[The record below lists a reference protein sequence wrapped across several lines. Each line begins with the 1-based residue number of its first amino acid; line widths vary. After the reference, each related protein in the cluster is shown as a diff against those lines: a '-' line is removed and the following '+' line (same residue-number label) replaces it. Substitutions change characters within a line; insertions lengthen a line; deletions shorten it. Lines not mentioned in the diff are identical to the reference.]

1 MAAPKRC
8 CSCGPPTSVKTIVSA
23 LIGHDHAAP
32 PELPAPAVSG
42 PRRER
47 RNGNAPIARLPP
59 SESQDAFAGGVR
71 IQARPT
77 LHGSLVADHLKEPD
91 HSCII
96 GSSDGVPFGA
106 YPPHVELAAARG
118 HEILNIQPV
127 LGACGE
133 QLEQYEPLRR
143 S

>member
-47 RNGNAPIARLPP
+47 RNGNAPYRQVGSGSCHARGSLYGA
-59 SESQDAFAGGVR
+59 SAALSVAAFVSVFCALASAFA
-71 IQARPT
+71 I
-77 LHGSLVADHLKEPD
+77 SLSASQGDNRWIH
-91 HSCII
+91 
-96 GSSDGVPFGA
+96 
-106 YPPHVELAAARG
+106 
-118 HEILNIQPV
+118 
-127 LGACGE
+127 
-133 QLEQYEPLRR
+133 
-143 S
+143 

>member
-47 RNGNAPIARLPP
+47 RNGNAPLMAATPPGSIRFHGIVTGGIAALNHRLMAATALGSIRFPRHRSP
-59 SESQDAFAGGVR
+59 NLRPHR
-71 IQARPT
+71 IVVD
-77 LHGSLVADHLKEPD
+77 VA
-91 HSCII
+91 
-96 GSSDGVPFGA
+96 
-106 YPPHVELAAARG
+106 
-118 HEILNIQPV
+118 
-127 LGACGE
+127 
-133 QLEQYEPLRR
+133 
-143 S
+143 